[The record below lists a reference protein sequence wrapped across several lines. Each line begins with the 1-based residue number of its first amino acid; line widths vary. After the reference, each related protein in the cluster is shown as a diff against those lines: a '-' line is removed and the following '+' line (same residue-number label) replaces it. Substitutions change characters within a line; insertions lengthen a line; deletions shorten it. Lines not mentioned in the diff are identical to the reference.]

1 MQIISLLAM
10 ISIRQGAKGKR
21 RRSSKVIKAL
31 GKRAALKKHK
41 ENTCKGCRGPAESLR
56 SQYK

>member
-1 MQIISLLAM
+1 MN
-10 ISIRQGAKGKR
+10 SIRQGAKGKK

-41 ENTCKGCRGPAESLR
+41 ENTCKGSRGPVESLR
-56 SQYK
+56 FRFK

>member
-10 ISIRQGAKGKR
+10 ISIRQGAKGKK

-31 GKRAALKKHK
+31 GKRAAL
-41 ENTCKGCRGPAESLR
+41 
-56 SQYK
+56 